1 LESDYVESE
10 QDAIARLKGG
20 DLEGMETLVH
30 RYQLQAIR
38 VVYLITGELAAAED
52 IVQAAFL
59 RAAERIHQF
68 DDRRP
73 FGPWFL
79 RSVINDAI
87 KAANRQ
93 NRQVSLDT
101 SEEIDP
107 LKWLTDPTISPEE
120 QVQAK
125 EIRQAVKRA
134 LDQLSPK
141 QRAVVVMHYYL
152 EMDQADMGK
161 MLDNPVGTIK
171 WRLHTARKRL
181 RNLLGPLMAI
191 DTPVTERPVKQET
204 NRKWRKR

>member
-1 LESDYVESE
+1 MERDYVESE

-30 RYQLQAIR
+30 SYQLQAIR

-79 RSVINDAI
+79 RSVVNDAF

-107 LKWLTDPTISPEE
+107 LKWLTDPTNSPEE

-171 WRLHTARKRL
+171 WRLHMARKRL

>member
-1 LESDYVESE
+1 MESE

>member
-1 LESDYVESE
+1 VETE

-20 DLEGMETLVH
+20 DLGGMESLVH

-38 VVYLITGELAAAED
+38 AAYLIAGDRQVAED
-52 IVQAAFL
+52 IIQAAFL

-79 RSVINDAI
+79 RSVVNDAI

-93 NRQVSLDT
+93 RRQVPLDA
-101 SEEIDP
+101 SDGPDP
-107 LKWLTDPTISPEE
+107 FEWLTDPTPLPEE
-120 QVQAK
+120 QAQA
-125 EIRQAVKRA
+125 EETRQAVQRA
-134 LDQLSPK
+134 LEQLTPG

-152 EMDQADMGK
+152 DMDQAEMSK
-161 MLDNPVGTIK
+161 RLDSPVGTVK

-181 RNLLGPLMAI
+181 RRLLASLDRSEKKPGAGGRN
-191 DTPVTERPVKQET
+191 E
-204 NRKWRKR
+204 

>member
-1 LESDYVESE
+1 MERDYVESE

-38 VVYLITGELAAAED
+38 AVYLITGELAAAED

-79 RSVINDAI
+79 RSVVNDAF